1 MAALAPLLRSL
12 RERAG
17 LTQEELASRAG
28 LSTRTVSDI
37 ERGLR
42 LRLYADTTD
51 RLSDALA
58 LDADVREQFRDA
70 ARGREADPRH
80 QAALPRPLTALV
92 GRGAEVAELSRLLLP
107 GGRRLVTVTGLGGV
121 GKTRVA
127 LAACDHLEAA
137 YDGMVRFAAV
147 APNQD
152 PARVPGL
159 VAASLDAAS
168 DLTPDQLRSHLAGR
182 PALVLLDAFEH
193 ALDAAP
199 AIESLLVA
207 VPTLHLLVTSRVRV
221 PVTGAHEVALEPLA
235 IPDPSSEAWSTTG
248 AVALFL
254 ARAADVRADVTDHP
268 DLVVEVCRRVSGLPL
283 ALELAAARLR
293 HLPLAAL
300 AVRLRDDLDEL
311 VEAQDV
317 QRSLA
322 GTVTSAVDVLSP
334 AHRSVL
340 RACSLFAAGWR
351 QDVLQ
356 EMCGD
361 EVDVMGAMGE
371 LVDRG
376 LVVLDGAVPGEGV
389 PRWRMLDVVREIVS
403 RASDLGPE
411 LRASY
416 QRAVLALVTR
426 TLQDIGREA
435 RWFRVLAS
443 EEPNVRT
450 ALRWAQQQAD
460 AEGVLRLGCGMW
472 QYWQAAGA
480 LTEGRQ
486 WLSIGLAMEPA
497 ASDEARMTALWA
509 SGWLAYQ
516 QGDYAAAAAAGAELD
531 ALAADAGG
539 PAERRNAL
547 TIRGIAAIAEER
559 AADAIALLT
568 DALALARGLD
578 QPWILATSLLNL
590 GLAQMAA
597 ADPAGARVSVGEALG
612 RYAEIGDERF
622 HARSL
627 GYLGLISLM
636 EEDLPRAHTLLTK
649 SLAAFHEVGEPSG
662 MAEGLVG
669 LAAVHAAS
677 GGMSRAAM
685 LAGAAERIRQGIAG
699 RGFPPDRRTTERH
712 LAAARAAL
720 GPDGWDDDFARGRGL
735 SLDEAVALGVEAV

>member
-42 LRLYADTTD
+42 VRLYADTAD

-58 LDADVREQFRDA
+58 LDADVRDQFRDA
-70 ARGREADPRH
+70 ARGRRTDARRPAE
-80 QAALPRPLTALV
+80 LPRPLTALV
-92 GRGAEVAELSRLLLP
+92 GREAEVAELTRLLLP
-107 GGRRLVTVTGLGGV
+107 DGRRLVTVTGLGGV

-127 LAACDHLEAA
+127 LAACDHLMTA
-137 YDGMVRFAAV
+137 YAGLVRFASV

-168 DLTPDQLRSHLAGR
+168 DLTPDQLRTHLAGR

-199 AIESLLVA
+199 AIESLLLA
-207 VPTLHLLVTSRVRV
+207 VPTLHLLATSRVRV

-235 IPDPSSEAWSTTG
+235 IPDPSSETWSTTG
-248 AVALFL
+248 AVALFV
-254 ARAADVRADVTDHP
+254 ARAADVRADVSDQP

-283 ALELAAARLR
+283 AVEIAAARLR
-293 HLPLAAL
+293 HLPLTAL
-300 AVRLRDDLDEL
+300 AERLRDDLDEL
-311 VEAQDV
+311 VEAPDV

-322 GTVTSAVDVLSP
+322 GTVASAVDVLSP

-356 EMCGD
+356 EMCG
-361 EVDVMGAMGE
+361 ESVDVVGAMGE

-376 LVVLDGAVPGEGV
+376 LVVLDGEVPGEGV
-389 PRWRMLDVVREIVS
+389 PRWRMLDVVRELVS
-403 RASDLGPE
+403 RAGDLDPE
-411 LRASY
+411 VRASY
-416 QRAVLALVTR
+416 QRAVLGLVTR
-426 TLQDIGREA
+426 TLQDVGREDT
-435 RWFRVLAS
+435 WFRVLAS

-450 ALRWAQQQAD
+450 ALHWAQRQAD

-480 LTEGRQ
+480 FAEGRQ
-486 WLSIGLAMEPA
+486 WLSVGLAMEPA

-509 SGWLAYQ
+509 TGWLAYQ
-516 QGDYAAAAAAGAELD
+516 QGDYEAAATAGAELD

-547 TIRGIAAIAEER
+547 TILGIVAIADER
-559 AADAIALLT
+559 SADAIALLT
-568 DALALARGLD
+568 EALALARGLD

-597 ADPAGARVSVGEALG
+597 ADPAAARDSVGEALG

-627 GYLGLISLM
+627 GYLGLISLTDG
-636 EEDLPRAHTLLTK
+636 DLPRARTLLAR
-649 SLAAFHEVGEPSG
+649 SLAAFHAVGELSG
-662 MAEGLVG
+662 MAEGLIG

-677 GGMSRAAM
+677 GGMSRAAL
-685 LAGAAERIRQGIAG
+685 LAGAADRIRQGIAG

-712 LAAARAAL
+712 LTSARAAL
-720 GPDGWDDDFARGRGL
+720 GPDGWDEEIARGRGL